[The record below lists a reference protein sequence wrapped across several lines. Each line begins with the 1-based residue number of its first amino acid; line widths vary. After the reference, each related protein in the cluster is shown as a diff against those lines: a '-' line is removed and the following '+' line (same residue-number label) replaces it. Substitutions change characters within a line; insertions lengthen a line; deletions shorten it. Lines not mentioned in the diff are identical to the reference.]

1 MKLLHSGRMIV
12 RPETTLEET
21 DMDGAQNQV
30 QEIPGQ
36 LVDTG
41 PTEQD
46 VLQARMV
53 LAERELRDRL
63 QELRRQLAMEAPD
76 SSCARLAQVTGH
88 LVNVEQ
94 RLVQLRQLR
103 GDW

>member
-1 MKLLHSGRMIV
+1 
-12 RPETTLEET
+12 
-21 DMDGAQNQV
+21 MDEAQNTVQQV
-30 QEIPGQ
+30 LGQ
-36 LVDTG
+36 MVDTG

-53 LAERELRDRL
+53 LAERELMDRMTTLRQQLAAEAAETSPPRL
-63 QELRRQLAMEAPD
+63 QQL
-76 SSCARLAQVTGH
+76 VGH